1 MADFSRP
8 AVQIKQGN
16 LTLYLTYVTPRDLF
30 TDADKDGYK
39 FYTVEKF
46 DSSTQEGY
54 QRILNEDRARR
65 LSRHLTEANDEGY
78 AHLPT
83 TVFLATDK
91 SADFDEDTQILR
103 FDKGLVC
110 PLIVV
115 DGQHRIEGLRL
126 AVDNKPELL
135 DFKLPVTLATDLD
148 DTHQMYHFFIVNTTQ
163 VPVDTGLR
171 QYITRRFTNMQGVE
185 ELPYTPHWL
194 ARSIRSGRDAQAL
207 KVTEFLNERPESP
220 LCGRIQMANDPNG
233 KNKIRQSSIVNALK
247 AQVFTASNPLS
258 VQETDI
264 DRASRIMLNYFRAVD
279 DTFVKG
285 RDGNVTGVYKSN
297 GIFFFLG
304 ISKWIFNVLYSSTN
318 DFTVKS
324 IASVIEAAL
333 DEIDDPYRG
342 MVSPDWWMPG
352 PHGASNLNRA
362 AVSAHINAFQH
373 ALSRTRSRKPDI
385 LL

>member
-1 MADFSRP
+1 MTTFSRS

-30 TDADKDGYK
+30 NDSDN
-39 FYTVEKF
+39 FYTVDKL
-46 DSSTQEGY
+46 DPGAQEGY
-54 QRILNEDRARR
+54 QRFLNENRAKV
-65 LSRHLTEANDEGY
+65 LSKHLSDAYDDGY

-91 SADFDEDTQILR
+91 SVDFDEDTQTLR
-103 FDKGLVC
+103 FNKDLVC
-110 PLIVV
+110 PFSVV

-126 AVDNKPELL
+126 AVDNEPELL
-135 DFKLPVTLATDLD
+135 DFNLPVTLATELD

-163 VPVDTGLR
+163 VPVDPALR
-171 QYITRRFTNMQGVE
+171 QYITRRFTDMQGVE
-185 ELPYTPHWL
+185 DLPYTPHWL
-194 ARSIRSGRDAQAL
+194 ERSIRSGKDAQAL

-220 LCGRIQMANDPNG
+220 LCGRIQMANDPVG
-233 KNKIRQSSIVNALK
+233 KNKIKQSSIVNTLK
-247 AQVFTASNPLS
+247 TQVFIASNPLS

-264 DRASRIMLNYFRAVD
+264 NRASKIMLNYFRAVD

-285 RDGNVTGVYKSN
+285 RDRNATGVYKSN

-304 ISKWIFNVLYSSTN
+304 ISKWIFNVLYSSSPN

-324 IASVIEAAL
+324 IASVIEASL

-342 MVSPDWWMPG
+342 VASPDWWMPG
-352 PHGASNLNRA
+352 PLGASNLNRA
-362 AVSAHINAFQH
+362 AVSAYIDEFQQ
-373 ALSRTRSRKPDI
+373 ALIRSRSQAPDI

>member
-39 FYTVEKF
+39 FYAVEKL
-46 DSSTQEGY
+46 DSDTQEGY
-54 QRILNEDRARR
+54 QRILNETRARR
-65 LSRHLTEANDEGY
+65 LSRHLTEANGDGY

-91 SADFDEDTQILR
+91 SVDFDEDTQTLK

-110 PLIVV
+110 PFSVV

-126 AVDNKPELL
+126 AVDREPELL
-135 DFKLPVTLATDLD
+135 DFKLPVTLATELD

-163 VPVDTGLR
+163 VPVDSALR
-171 QYITRRFTNMQGVE
+171 QQITRRFTDMQGVE
-185 ELPYTPHWL
+185 ELPYTPHWIE
-194 ARSIRSGRDAQAL
+194 RDITRGRDAKAL
-207 KVTEFLNERPESP
+207 RVTEFLNENSESP
-220 LCGRIQMANDPNG
+220 LHGRIQMANDPVG
-233 KNKIRQSSIVNALK
+233 RNKIRQAAIVNMLK
-247 AQVFTASNPLS
+247 SEVFGPSNPLS

-264 DRASRIMLNYFRAVD
+264 NRASRIMLNYFRAID
-279 DTFVKG
+279 DVFVNG
-285 RDGNVTGVYKSN
+285 RDRNATVVYKSN

-304 ISKWIFNVLYSSTN
+304 VSKWIFNVLYSSTN
-318 DFTVKS
+318 DFTTKS
-324 IASVIEAAL
+324 IVSVIEASL
-333 DEIDDPYRG
+333 DEIDDTYRS
-342 MVSPDWWMPG
+342 VISPDWWMPG

-362 AVSAHINAFQH
+362 AVRGYIDAFQQ
-373 ALSRTRSRKPDI
+373 ALSRSPTQRPEIR
-385 LL
+385 L